1 MIVFKE
7 EVKISH
13 ETKKNFKSAYFDK
26 LLYTLN
32 SCLLLVLPQV
42 MHLIFFSMGEH
53 EESGPYG
60 VFIFTDIN
68 EGFLYHSDR
77 AANKTSIYSI

>member
-13 ETKKNFKSAYFDK
+13 ETKKNFKSAFFDK

-42 MHLIFFSMGEH
+42 MHLIFFSMGDLVEFRCLAH
-53 EESGPYG
+53 HRL
-60 VFIFTDIN
+60 IFN
-68 EGFLYHSDR
+68 
-77 AANKTSIYSI
+77 